1 MRSTIERRG
10 RRLAKELRLVW
21 RRRRQLLL
29 SILHQVGLQPVYRDG
44 AGFEVPTEYLATGYL
59 SDVGWY
65 RTVDEGRVV
74 DVDGR
79 PMPWL
84 VYPMIRLLSD
94 RCKASN
100 LSVFEYGAGSST
112 LWWAER
118 AERVTSVEHDAT
130 WYDSLLR
137 QVPSNVALLHI
148 PLAENHDYE
157 RSVAGNGP
165 FDVIVIDGRRR
176 SACGPHA
183 TRELSHRGVIIWDN
197 SDRPRYAAA
206 LEAVEAAGF
215 RRLELWGLAP
225 RDNISSCTSV
235 LYRPGNLLGI

>member
-1 MRSTIERRG
+1 MLSLAERRG
-10 RRLAKELRLVW
+10 RRLSDGV
-21 RRRRQLLL
+21 RRAWKGRRNVLL
-29 SILHQVGLQPVYRDG
+29 SGLRRLGLQPVYRDP
-44 AGFEVPTEYLATGYL
+44 AGFVVPTKHLATGYL

-65 RTVDEGRVV
+65 RTVQEGRVV
-74 DVDGR
+74 DAHGR
-79 PMPWL
+79 PVPWL

-94 RCKASN
+94 RCDAPN
-100 LSVFEYGAGSST
+100 FSVFEYGAGSST

-130 WYDSLLR
+130 WYDSIAG
-137 QVPSNVALLHI
+137 QVPSNVSVLHI
-148 PLAENHDYE
+148 PLEQDDRYE
-157 RSVAGNGP
+157 RAVVGKGP

-176 SACGPHA
+176 SACGSHSP
-183 TRELSHRGVIIWDN
+183 RELSPRGVIIWDN

-206 LEAVEAAGF
+206 LAAIEAAGF
-215 RRLELWGLAP
+215 RRIELWGLAP